1 MNDHILESLREEKQ
15 TLEGLLEVAASQIKV
30 SMTLY
35 KRFGDGS
42 AEWRYWFDE
51 RFRLS
56 QRLQGVEAE
65 IRQITTE
72 QNRQYKM
79 AV

>member
-1 MNDHILESLREEKQ
+1 MSDPILESLNEERKAIE
-15 TLEGLLEVAASQIKV
+15 TRLVEAAARIKDA
-30 SMTLY
+30 MKLY
-35 KRFGDGS
+35 ERYGDGS
-42 AEWRYWFDE
+42 AQWRYWFDE

>member
-1 MNDHILESLREEKQ
+1 MNDVILESLHEEKLI
-15 TLEGLLEVAASQIKV
+15 LEAKLQEAATKIKD
-30 SMTLY
+30 SMTMY

-42 AEWRYWFDE
+42 AQWRYWFDE

-65 IRQITTE
+65 IRQITQE
-72 QNRQYKM
+72 QDCQYKL